1 MCAFECVPLV
11 AVHEVVAVSEDRLPS
26 QIWRSDSGADR
37 QTRVGIPRTTSS
49 TISKGAPGAVRVSST
64 GRLSRK
70 PDKRVNEVVRAKHY
84 LASPTVRQVL
94 IQKQKRPAG
103 CGTWSAY

>member
-37 QTRVGIPRTTSS
+37 QTRVGTPRTTSS
-49 TISKGAPGAVRVSST
+49 TISKGAPGAVRVSFT

-70 PDKRVNEVVRAKHY
+70 ADKHVNELVPARPGGSGGGQGRHPHGHLLAGGGQY
-84 LASPTVRQVL
+84 LA
-94 IQKQKRPAG
+94 A
-103 CGTWSAY
+103 